1 MHNPVFSRPSQEEL
15 LVISDSDGVNWVF
28 VLIQSGN
35 KETLWTNRLNWSHF
49 GILEL
54 PLVVLCEEETLLLA
68 TFKVGD
74 ERRLR

>member
-1 MHNPVFSRPSQEEL
+1 MHNPVFSRPGQEEL
-15 LVISDSDGVNWVF
+15 LVISDSDGVNWIF
-28 VLIQSGN
+28 VLIQCGN
-35 KETLWTNRLNWSHF
+35 KETLRTNRLNRGHF

-68 TFKVGD
+68 TLKVGD